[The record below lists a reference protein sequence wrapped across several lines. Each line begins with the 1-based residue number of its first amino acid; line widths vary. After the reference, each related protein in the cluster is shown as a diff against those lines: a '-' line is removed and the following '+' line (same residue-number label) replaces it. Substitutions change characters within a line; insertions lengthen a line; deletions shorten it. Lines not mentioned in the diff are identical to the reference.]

1 MNMMSS
7 IAASST
13 VLGLFMML
21 GIVFANSYMVNNGN
35 FGSRERKHSVSYK
48 YDRIGEINKECA
60 FVLQSAAELK
70 PDDSRLYT
78 IKEELSFLNGDWWQE
93 LNGAG
98 APLMP
103 FDDRELLGSSIDKRS
118 PLNLVSFW
126 VTDVDRRHQ
135 SKNSIFVSGL
145 LQMGITLEGLLS
157 EKPFEGSP
165 RFDIWPGH
173 SQLSINFQGIYTES
187 KKNHGERVM
196 CLLGSTVLPSRQ
208 PDSGDPWGWVKEFGY
223 TNQPLLTQD
232 DQMILVLRYPR
243 MLTLAS
249 RAIRGS
255 MRSLNPKSNLK
266 YFDELHMSSW
276 LTTSANYQFT
286 SENLV
291 SRACDPYP
299 YKDSLLNGEI
309 DIYKGLDFCVILE
322 RFTHQEAL
330 TILPNW
336 KCNGTDEFCR
346 KLGPFVSDKE
356 INATDGSFRNVKLV
370 LQDVRCENMT
380 SKENAG
386 VVRVSSVF
394 RAVPPSENQF
404 TAAQRTGLSN
414 MTLSAEGIWK
424 SSSGQL
430 CMVGCSG
437 FVDGDGNGCD
447 TRICLYVPLSFS
459 IKQRSILLGTLSS
472 IERTTRSYFPL
483 AFEKLV
489 RTAEL
494 WDQYTTS
501 HPYYKYS
508 KIEAASAVFERDEP
522 FNIGTVIKKS
532 LLKFPKL
539 EDMEKFPYSLS
550 LLSEDL
556 TLHIPAAPDP
566 FPSSFPTKTDLE
578 LEILSLGPLFGHYWL
593 THNVSTFKKE
603 NPYQDVGEYT
613 EKQLLINV
621 SAQLNLVGNQYTNF
635 SSLSVEGI
643 YDPHVGKMY
652 LIGCRDVRAS
662 WKILYES
669 MDLEAGLDC
678 LVEVVVSYPPTT
690 ARWLVNPTA
699 RISIVSQRNED
710 DPLYFVP
717 IKLQTVPIMY
727 RKQRE
732 DILSRRGVEGILRI
746 LTLSTAIACI
756 LNQLFYIRDN
766 MESAP
771 YVSLV
776 MLGVQ
781 ALGYTLPLITGAEA
795 LFRKAATEFNDNES
809 YDLQNSQWTRV
820 IDYTVKFLVLVAFS
834 LTLRL
839 CQKVWKSRI
848 RMLTRTPLEPHRVPS
863 DKKVLFSTL
872 FIHIAGYILVLIVH
886 YVNTS
891 YKPLQTA
898 HFIDSTGYTHAI
910 REWETELEEYLG
922 LVQDF
927 FLLPQVIANLMWRIH
942 VKPLGKLYYFGI
954 TSIRLLPHIY
964 DYVRS
969 PIPNPYFSEE
979 YEFVNPRMDF
989 YSKFGDI
996 AIPIVAILLVLAVYI
1011 QQRWNYK
1018 KLSQTL
1024 ILGQRKLL
1032 PLGSKV
1038 YERLPSVSFEA
1049 ELASGVNR
1057 NPTSGKEHD
1066 PE

>member
-1 MNMMSS
+1 
-7 IAASST
+7 
-13 VLGLFMML
+13 
-21 GIVFANSYMVNNGN
+21 
-35 FGSRERKHSVSYK
+35 
-48 YDRIGEINKECA
+48 
-60 FVLQSAAELK
+60 
-70 PDDSRLYT
+70 
-78 IKEELSFLNGDWWQE
+78 
-93 LNGAG
+93 
-98 APLMP
+98 
-103 FDDRELLGSSIDKRS
+103 
-118 PLNLVSFW
+118 
-126 VTDVDRRHQ
+126 
-135 SKNSIFVSGL
+135 
-145 LQMGITLEGLLS
+145 MGITLEGLLS

-232 DQMILVLRYPR
+232 DQIILVLRYPR

-255 MRSLNPKSNLK
+255 MRSLNPKSNSK
-266 YFDELHMSSW
+266 YFDEVHMSSW
-276 LTTSANYQFT
+276 LSTSANYQFT

-336 KCNGTDEFCR
+336 KCNGTDEFCS

-386 VVRVSSVF
+386 VVKVSSVF

-430 CMVGCSG
+430 CM
-437 FVDGDGNGCD
+437 
-447 TRICLYVPLSFS
+447 
-459 IKQRSILLGTLSS
+459 
-472 IERTTRSYFPL
+472 
-483 AFEKLV
+483 LV

-508 KIEAASAVFERDEP
+508 KIEAASAVLEKDEP

-532 LLKFPKL
+532 LLKYPKL

-556 TLHIPAAPDP
+556 TLHIPAVPDP
-566 FPSSFPTKTDLE
+566 FPGSFPTKTDLE
-578 LEILSLGPLFGHYWL
+578 LEILSLGPLFGRYWL
-593 THNVSTFKKE
+593 TQNVSNFKKE

-613 EKQLLINV
+613 EKQLLLNV

-678 LVEVVVSYPPTT
+678 LVEVAVSYPPTT

-710 DPLYFVP
+710 DPLYLF
-717 IKLQTVPIMY
+717 QSSS
-727 RKQRE
+727 KQSQ
-732 DILSRRGVEGILRI
+732 L
-746 LTLSTAIACI
+746 CI
-756 LNQLFYIRDN
+756 GSNVRTFFL
-766 MESAP
+766 
-771 YVSLV
+771 
-776 MLGVQ
+776 
-781 ALGYTLPLITGAEA
+781 AE
-795 LFRKAATEFNDNES
+795 
-809 YDLQNSQWTRV
+809 
-820 IDYTVKFLVLVAFS
+820 
-834 LTLRL
+834 
-839 CQKVWKSRI
+839 VWK
-848 RMLTRTPLEPHRVPS
+848 
-863 DKKVLFSTL
+863 
-872 FIHIAGYILVLIVH
+872 
-886 YVNTS
+886 
-891 YKPLQTA
+891 
-898 HFIDSTGYTHAI
+898 
-910 REWETELEEYLG
+910 
-922 LVQDF
+922 
-927 FLLPQVIANLMWRIH
+927 
-942 VKPLGKLYYFGI
+942 
-954 TSIRLLPHIY
+954 
-964 DYVRS
+964 
-969 PIPNPYFSEE
+969 
-979 YEFVNPRMDF
+979 
-989 YSKFGDI
+989 
-996 AIPIVAILLVLAVYI
+996 
-1011 QQRWNYK
+1011 
-1018 KLSQTL
+1018 
-1024 ILGQRKLL
+1024 
-1032 PLGSKV
+1032 GS
-1038 YERLPSVSFEA
+1038 
-1049 ELASGVNR
+1049 SGF
-1057 NPTSGKEHD
+1057 
-1066 PE
+1066 

>member
-1 MNMMSS
+1 
-7 IAASST
+7 
-13 VLGLFMML
+13 
-21 GIVFANSYMVNNGN
+21 
-35 FGSRERKHSVSYK
+35 
-48 YDRIGEINKECA
+48 
-60 FVLQSAAELK
+60 
-70 PDDSRLYT
+70 
-78 IKEELSFLNGDWWQE
+78 
-93 LNGAG
+93 
-98 APLMP
+98 MP
-103 FDDRELLGSSIDKRS
+103 FDDRELSGSSIDQRS

-232 DQMILVLRYPR
+232 DQMILVLHYPR

-255 MRSLNPKSNLK
+255 MRN
-266 YFDELHMSSW
+266 
-276 LTTSANYQFT
+276 
-286 SENLV
+286 
-291 SRACDPYP
+291 
-299 YKDSLLNGEI
+299 
-309 DIYKGLDFCVILE
+309 
-322 RFTHQEAL
+322 
-330 TILPNW
+330 
-336 KCNGTDEFCR
+336 
-346 KLGPFVSDKE
+346 KE

-508 KIEAASAVFERDEP
+508 KIEAASAVLEKDEP

-556 TLHIPAAPDP
+556 TLHIPAAPDS

-578 LEILSLGPLFGHYWL
+578 LEILSLGPLFGRYWL

-613 EKQLLINV
+613 EKQLLVNV

-643 YDPHVGKMY
+643 YSYFDVENF
-652 LIGCRDVRAS
+652 LIPEC
-662 WKILYES
+662 WKSNGVQLKCGFLS
-669 MDLEAGLDC
+669 
-678 LVEVVVSYPPTT
+678 PTT

-710 DPLYFVP
+710 DVNQAANGWNVR
-717 IKLQTVPIMY
+717 I
-727 RKQRE
+727 
-732 DILSRRGVEGILRI
+732 SRRGVE
-746 LTLSTAIACI
+746 
-756 LNQLFYIRDN
+756 
-766 MESAP
+766 AP
-771 YVSLV
+771 DFDTIHCNCLH
-776 MLGVQ
+776 
-781 ALGYTLPLITGAEA
+781 
-795 LFRKAATEFNDNES
+795 F
-809 YDLQNSQWTRV
+809 
-820 IDYTVKFLVLVAFS
+820 
-834 LTLRL
+834 
-839 CQKVWKSRI
+839 
-848 RMLTRTPLEPHRVPS
+848 EP
-863 DKKVLFSTL
+863 
-872 FIHIAGYILVLIVH
+872 
-886 YVNTS
+886 
-891 YKPLQTA
+891 
-898 HFIDSTGYTHAI
+898 
-910 REWETELEEYLG
+910 
-922 LVQDF
+922 
-927 FLLPQVIANLMWRIH
+927 
-942 VKPLGKLYYFGI
+942 
-954 TSIRLLPHIY
+954 
-964 DYVRS
+964 
-969 PIPNPYFSEE
+969 
-979 YEFVNPRMDF
+979 
-989 YSKFGDI
+989 
-996 AIPIVAILLVLAVYI
+996 AIL
-1011 QQRWNYK
+1011 
-1018 KLSQTL
+1018 
-1024 ILGQRKLL
+1024 
-1032 PLGSKV
+1032 
-1038 YERLPSVSFEA
+1038 
-1049 ELASGVNR
+1049 
-1057 NPTSGKEHD
+1057 H
-1066 PE
+1066 